1 MTVYNDQISAYI
13 SELFAGEDAALL
25 RAREESPKRGLPAI
39 NIKPEEGRFLQV
51 LVHAIRARKVLEI
64 GTLGGYSGI
73 WIVRG
78 LPPDGKLVT
87 LELEPAH
94 AEVARDNFEA
104 AGLLDRIEI
113 RVGEANEL
121 LQALSSEEPFDFVF
135 IDADKLGY
143 PSYLEWALEHTRVG
157 GVIAAHNAFRKGSVA
172 GLGEPDEFTESMRAF
187 NLLFASK
194 ERLLSTI
201 FPAGDGMLIGVK
213 VS

>member
-39 NIKPEEGRFLQV
+39 NIKPEEGRFLQI
-51 LVHAIRARKVLEI
+51 LVNASGARKVLEI

-87 LELEPAH
+87 LEVEPAH
-94 AEVARDNFEA
+94 ADVARDNFEA

-113 RVGEANEL
+113 RVGEANGL
-121 LQALSSEEPFDFVF
+121 LQALSSEGPFDFVF
-135 IDADKLGY
+135 IDADKLSY

-172 GLGEPDEFTESMRAF
+172 GLGEPDDFTESMRAF
-187 NLLFASK
+187 NQLFALE